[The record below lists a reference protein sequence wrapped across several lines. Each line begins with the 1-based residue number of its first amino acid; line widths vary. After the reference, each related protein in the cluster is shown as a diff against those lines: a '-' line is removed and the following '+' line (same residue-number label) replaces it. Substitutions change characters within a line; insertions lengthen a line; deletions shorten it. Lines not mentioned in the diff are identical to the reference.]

1 VKPVYSPHPVETS
14 IYFFRSYW
22 TEGYKTYAHCADIPS
37 LETARKYLLNAPD
50 KNDITEKLFY
60 TFEKNLFSPADI
72 KKIDIGGGLIHG
84 RAEDFIKDTSSKIIL
99 SHTEK
104 KLSDSQKEIGSNAT
118 FGLEDVL
125 IPAHQDYSMQAA
137 FQYLKTFYPHVP
149 QADLDMILNCPVI
162 SFNVGLI
169 LIKKGVM
176 TSHIFVILNGVVEN
190 IDSKAGFRT
199 ILSAG
204 SILGEDC
211 ALTGKPPVVTC
222 RAMSYVKALQIPADI
237 YKEFIRRNFDVKDV
251 YRVFTNRL
259 FLQRTWLLGEMVSS
273 MVQNTIAQL
282 MVLKHYQKGENIVTG
297 ENPTIYM
304 LKTGHIQVYLD
315 DKIVDE
321 LSPGE
326 FFGEESIFF
335 NQASLLTAKAT
346 EESDVFIILGDVLKN
361 KPIIEWK
368 MLETFEKRLKA
379 FGSQFTS

>member
-1 VKPVYSPHPVETS
+1 
-14 IYFFRSYW
+14 
-22 TEGYKTYAHCADIPS
+22 
-37 LETARKYLLNAPD
+37 
-50 KNDITEKLFY
+50 
-60 TFEKNLFSPADI
+60 
-72 KKIDIGGGLIHG
+72 
-84 RAEDFIKDTSSKIIL
+84 
-99 SHTEK
+99 
-104 KLSDSQKEIGSNAT
+104 
-118 FGLEDVL
+118 
-125 IPAHQDYSMQAA
+125 
-137 FQYLKTFYPHVP
+137 
-149 QADLDMILNCPVI
+149 
-162 SFNVGLI
+162 
-169 LIKKGVM
+169 M